1 MELSRVIE
9 EQQQQVDKLNK
20 EKEDARKN
28 LNSIRN
34 DIAYIS
40 ILLYNILDQKKQILK
55 EQKQNT
61 WIW

>member
-55 EQKQNT
+55 KQKQN
-61 WIW
+61 IWNW

>member
-34 DIAYIS
+34 DIA
-40 ILLYNILDQKKQILK
+40 
-55 EQKQNT
+55 
-61 WIW
+61 

>member
-55 EQKQNT
+55 EQK
-61 WIW
+61 

>member
-55 EQKQNT
+55 KQKQNT
-61 WIW
+61 WNW

>member
-34 DIAYIS
+34 YIAYIS

-55 EQKQNT
+55 KQKQNT
-61 WIW
+61 WNW

>member
-40 ILLYNILDQKKQILK
+40 ILFYNILDQKKQILK

>member
-34 DIAYIS
+34 DIAQSLIQR
-40 ILLYNILDQKKQILK
+40 YNMLDQKKQILK
-55 EQKQNT
+55 KQKQNT
-61 WIW
+61 WNW

>member
-40 ILLYNILDQKKQILK
+40 ILLYNILEQKKQILK
-55 EQKQNT
+55 KQKQNT

>member
-40 ILLYNILDQKKQILK
+40 ILYYNIL
-55 EQKQNT
+55 E
-61 WIW
+61 

>member
-55 EQKQNT
+55 KQKQNT